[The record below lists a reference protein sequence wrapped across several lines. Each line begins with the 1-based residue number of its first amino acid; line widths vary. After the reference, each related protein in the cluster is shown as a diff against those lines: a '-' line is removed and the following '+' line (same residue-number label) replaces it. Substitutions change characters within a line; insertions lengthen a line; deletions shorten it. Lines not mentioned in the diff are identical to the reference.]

1 MCKVNPI
8 TKEHIEQMKSSF
20 LRRLDNPNL
29 TDEQRRSIQSQ
40 YDYLVENAKEKPG
53 VNA

>member
-1 MCKVNPI
+1 MCKINPI

-29 TDEQRRSIQSQ
+29 SAEQRAALQAQ

-53 VNA
+53 VNV

>member
-1 MCKVNPI
+1 MCKINPV
-8 TKEHIEQMKSSF
+8 TKEHIDQMKSSF

-29 TDEQRRSIQSQ
+29 TEEQRQALRAQ

-53 VNA
+53 VNV